1 MDELT
6 PQPALCIV
14 EIEHARSLL
23 ATCPCP
29 RSHGRCRRLPRHI
42 SRCRKHLNT
51 QPISQTRRNTPRL
64 SHSARNSSSSCSS
77 LIIESRHPFTG
88 WLCVWLFRE
97 CLFVFFSVCPLL
109 YRCTKATRAALWCTA
124 MFGVM
129 ILLLL
134 PMSQCECTRLWDAGQ
149 CVSYVRAT
157 APTRYIRLNR
167 LE

>member
-77 LIIESRHPFTG
+77 LIIESRHPFTVG
-88 WLCVWLFRE
+88 FVCGCFVSVCLCSF
-97 CLFVFFSVCPLL
+97 LFVLYCTYEGDEGRALVYRYVRRDDTSVTSDEPVRVYSPVGRRSVCL
-109 YRCTKATRAALWCTA
+109 
-124 MFGVM
+124 
-129 ILLLL
+129 
-134 PMSQCECTRLWDAGQ
+134 
-149 CVSYVRAT
+149 VR
-157 APTRYIRLNR
+157 TRYCPRPVI
-167 LE
+167 

>member
-64 SHSARNSSSSCSS
+64 SHSATPPPLAAPHHREQAP
-77 LIIESRHPFTG
+77 IHG

-97 CLFVFFSVCPLL
+97 CLFVFFSVCRCVQYEGDEGRALV
-109 YRCTKATRAALWCTA
+109 YRYVRRDDASVTSDEPVRVCSPVGR
-124 MFGVM
+124 
-129 ILLLL
+129 
-134 PMSQCECTRLWDAGQ
+134 AGQ
-149 CVSYVRAT
+149 CVCTYALLP
-157 APTRYIRLNR
+157 PTRYIRLSKC
-167 LE
+167 E